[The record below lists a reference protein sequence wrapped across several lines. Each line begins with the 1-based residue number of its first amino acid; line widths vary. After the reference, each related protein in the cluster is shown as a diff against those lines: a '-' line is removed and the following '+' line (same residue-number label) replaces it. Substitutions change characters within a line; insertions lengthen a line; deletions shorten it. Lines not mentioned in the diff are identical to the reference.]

1 MTGDRKGRPAQ
12 SKPDLGFSPSRS
24 DEPSFLPRKVRAKKT
39 TLASLYIG
47 TLLTLPALWARPAA
61 AQVVPDTSLPTPS
74 TVTING
80 NTSVIEGGSAAEGN
94 LFHSFEEF
102 SIPTGAEAF
111 FNNDLTIDNIITR
124 VTGGQLS
131 NIDGLLRANGSANLF
146 LLNPSGIV
154 FGPNASLDIGGSF
167 VGTTADR
174 LNFEDGS
181 FFSATET
188 QAEPLLTIN
197 VPVGLQWGPSTGG
210 IVNQSV
216 APDAS
221 GATAGLAVRDGRTIA
236 LMGGEVNL
244 QGGYLTAPEGRVE
257 LGGVGE
263 NSQVSIT
270 TDARGLAFG
279 YSQANE
285 FQDVELS
292 SGALVTAIGASG
304 GEIGVRAKAFRL
316 LPGSRIYTLNTGEE
330 AAGGI
335 AINAFESVELVGS
348 GNLIVDTVTVNESNF
363 GNPLELPTGLYS
375 INSGSGA
382 GGDIEINVPSLTA
395 RDSAFAYAVTSAAGR
410 GGNVTVNAPLSVEL
424 SATFLAATTT
434 LNSFGDAGNLTLNAG
449 SLLVEEVG
457 GITTNTNGAGR
468 GGILTLNASESIEL
482 VGANLLVTQLSDGTP
497 SVSNTGLVAG
507 TLSSGDA
514 GELRVTTKRL
524 TVRNGAGLLVTS
536 VGTGRPGNATI
547 TTTDSVELIGQSPGE
562 FASPSSIFASAFNPV
577 ANDAGGGNILL
588 RTRNLTIR
596 NGAEISAIS
605 TPPGTGGSIEVVAE
619 RILLDGEGGI
629 EAETSFGE
637 GGNIVLQTRDL
648 ELRDNSEIT
657 VTAGSAENPVGLP
670 PDVAAFIAPLA
681 TGAGDGGNVIIST
694 DNLVALENSDII
706 ANAQE
711 GRGGR
716 VSITARGI
724 FGTQFRPNQT
734 LRSDITATSALGPL
748 FSGIVEINTPDAEP
762 ASGLVTLPANT
773 IDPSQKIASGCAAAG
788 GNTFTVTG
796 RGGLPE
802 DPTARLRGR
811 AVWWDGRDL
820 YQIGNLASLPLQN
833 PSQAQPKP
841 ILQEA
846 TGWVVRPDGQVELV
860 AAIPDS
866 SNPWHTPANCL

>member
-1 MTGDRKGRPAQ
+1 MTGNRKGKPPQ
-12 SKPDLGFSPSRS
+12 SRPDLSFSPSLS
-24 DEPSFLPRKVRAKKT
+24 DEPNSLPRKDLTKNP
-39 TLASLYIG
+39 TLAIVLMG
-47 TLLTLPALWARPAA
+47 ALVNLPALWARPAT
-61 AQVVPDTSLPTPS
+61 AQVVPDASLPTPS
-74 TVTING
+74 TVIPNG
-80 NTSVIEGGSAAEGN
+80 NTSVIEGGTAAGGN

-102 SIPTGAEAF
+102 SLPTGAEAF
-111 FNNDLTIDNIITR
+111 FNNALTVDNIITR

-131 NIDGLLRANGSANLF
+131 NIDGLLRANGGANLF

-188 QAEPLLTIN
+188 QAQPLLTIN
-197 VPVGLQWGPSTGG
+197 VPVGVQWGPSPGG

-216 APDAS
+216 AQDTS
-221 GATAGLAVRDGRTIA
+221 GATVGLSVRDGRTLA

-244 QGGYLTAPEGRVE
+244 QGGYLTAPSGRVE

-263 NSQVSIT
+263 NSLVGIAA
-270 TDARGLAFG
+270 DARGFAFG
-279 YSQANE
+279 YSQANG

-292 SGALVTAIGASG
+292 SGALVSAIGSSG
-304 GEIGVRAKAFRL
+304 GEIGVRAKAFRV

-330 AAGGI
+330 TGGGI
-335 AINAFESVELVGS
+335 EVTASESVELVGS
-348 GNLIVDTVTVNESNF
+348 GNLAVDTVTLNESDF

-375 INSGSGA
+375 VNSGTGA
-382 GGDIEINVPSLTA
+382 GGDIEINAPRLTA
-395 RDSAFAYAVTSAAGR
+395 RESTGVYTVTSGAGR
-410 GGNVTVNAPLSVEL
+410 GGNFAIDAPSSVEL
-424 SATFLAATTT
+424 SASFLVATTT
-434 LNSFGDAGNLTLNAG
+434 LNSIGDAGNFTLNAG
-449 SLLVEEVG
+449 TLLLQEVA
-457 GITTNTNGAGR
+457 GISTNTSGAGR
-468 GGILTLNASESIEL
+468 GGVLTINASESIEL
-482 VGANLLVTQLSDGTP
+482 VGTNLLVTQFSDGTP
-497 SVSNTGLVAG
+497 LVTNTGLFAG
-507 TLSSGDA
+507 TLGSGDA
-514 GELRVTTKRL
+514 GELRLSAKRL
-524 TVRNGAGLLVTS
+524 TVRGGAVLLVTS

-547 TTTDSVELIGQSPGE
+547 TATEAVELIGKSPGE
-562 FASPSSIFASAFNPV
+562 FASDSSILAGAFNP
-577 ANDAGGGNILL
+577 AATDTGGGNVTL

-596 NGAEISAIS
+596 DGAEISSIS

-619 RILLDGEGGI
+619 EILLDGEGII

-637 GGNIVLQTRDL
+637 GGNILLQARDIR
-648 ELRDNSEIT
+648 LRDNSEIT

-670 PDVAAFIAPLA
+670 PDVAAFFTAQV

-724 FGTQFRPNQT
+724 FGTEFRAAQT
-734 LRSDITATSALGPL
+734 PRSDITATSALGPQ

-762 ASGLVTLPANT
+762 ASGLVALPASL
-773 IDPSQKIASGCAAAG
+773 IDPSQKIASGCAAG
-788 GNTFTVTG
+788 RGNTFTVTG

-811 AVWWDGRDL
+811 AIWWDGRDL
-820 YQIGNLASLPLQN
+820 SQIGNLASLPPQN
-833 PSQAQPKP
+833 PPQAQPKH
-841 ILQEA
+841 LQEA
-846 TGWVVRPDGQVELV
+846 TGWVLGPDGGVELV
-860 AAIPDS
+860 AAVPDS
-866 SNPWHTPANCL
+866 SNPWQPEANCL